1 MYRLAI
7 AQLQWQK
14 LYGYIWSEKNSRVW
28 CTTTWLF
35 TITGTSAG
43 GLLRECAENYNEAA
57 KLLNSKISTKLDLL
71 HKILPGIK
79 PVYTNVYDPLLDI
92 FQSPAK
98 YGCCG
103 TGLIEVAVLCN
114 NITSSVCPDVSS
126 HVFCDSDHPT
136 EKTYKV
142 VVSLLISKLVNE
154 FI

>member
-1 MYRLAI
+1 MRGLSIYISFIELRLAI

-98 YGCCG
+98 YGN
-103 TGLIEVAVLCN
+103 TLKFIFEFLVL
-114 NITSSVCPDVSS
+114 D
-126 HVFCDSDHPT
+126 FC
-136 EKTYKV
+136 
-142 VVSLLISKLVNE
+142 L
-154 FI
+154 